1 MRKILNSLQT
11 KLVLSFI
18 LLIVIIAGGTFLF
31 TFGQTKI
38 ALLDST
44 REDMSQIIGMVST
57 QFTQEDINA
66 LTELQPGQEN
76 STAFVTLKAK
86 MVNLR
91 SLSPDVTNLY
101 IMRLEGNKVS
111 FIIDDTDDDPASIGQ
126 IYEEPEAR
134 LFDAVHGPVASDD
147 LYTDEWGT
155 FLSAYAPLQDES
167 GKNTLI
173 IGADM
178 IAAKIIERQ
187 NFIGNTIYVIMALA
201 ILIAAIIIWIF
212 SVTIIKDIK
221 KLNSTAE
228 EISKGNT
235 NVNVNVVR
243 KDEIGEL
250 AESFGRMVASL
261 KIMMAEET
269 ELPSNK
275 SENKK

>member
-1 MRKILNSLQT
+1 MRKIINSLQT

-31 TFGQTKI
+31 TFGQTKA

-57 QFTQEDINA
+57 QFTQQDINA
-66 LTELQPGQEN
+66 LTDLQPGQET
-76 STAFVTLKAK
+76 SADYVILKDK
-86 MVNLR
+86 MLHLR
-91 SLSPDVTNLY
+91 SLSPNVTNLY
-101 IMRLEGNKVS
+101 IMRLEGNKVT
-111 FIIDDTDDDPASIGQ
+111 FIIDDVDDEPARIGQ
-126 IYEEPEAR
+126 IYDEPEDR
-134 LFDAVHGPVASDD
+134 LFDAVDGPVASDD

-155 FLSAYAPLQDES
+155 FLSAYAPLRNEL
-167 GKNTLI
+167 GENTLV

-235 NVNVNVVR
+235 NVSVNVVR

-250 AESFGRMVASL
+250 AESFGRMVTSL
-261 KIMMAEET
+261 KIMMAEEP
-269 ELPSNK
+269 ELPCNK
-275 SENKK
+275 PENK